1 MCFQIS
7 ISVTG
12 YYTVQRARH
21 KHRIVLQKQ
30 RNGRDYEH
38 CAYKCNQVYCL
49 TLTDMYASLKQFLL
63 DSDFTFFDSGEG
75 IPDLLLLLVQWTQK
89 TMVEK
94 LTYSNEIQVCFLCYI
109 FILLVS
115 FDIRGL

>member
-1 MCFQIS
+1 
-7 ISVTG
+7 
-12 YYTVQRARH
+12 
-21 KHRIVLQKQ
+21 
-30 RNGRDYEH
+30 
-38 CAYKCNQVYCL
+38 
-49 TLTDMYASLKQFLL
+49 MYASLKQFLL

-115 FDIRGL
+115 FDIQGL